1 MYRLFIGS
9 WIAAF
14 AFCAFLIST
23 AQAEPATLGNQVCL
37 ECHKAEHEIWSVTK
51 HFKSFRTVH
60 KSKKAKGILKA
71 VGSKSMKKTETCTL
85 CHYTMVSKKAGK
97 KARAKSGPSC
107 ESCHGAASDW
117 IEIHNDFGGKNVK
130 KADETAAHKSERIA
144 KSKQAGMIWSGDHY
158 GIAENCM
165 GCHGLSRADVD
176 GKILAAM
183 LNADHPLNPDFELV
197 RYSQGSVRHRFYAP
211 DVTTNAEMSVADLAR
226 LFVEGQAAKLVSA
239 AGALTKSDDAKY
251 QAVQKKRV
259 ESASAAL
266 GAVTSVPEAAALIA
280 APNRDNALNLVAAIA
295 GKDLSGEVA
304 RLLPDK
310 GSYK

>member
-1 MYRLFIGS
+1 MYLRFFNIA
-9 WIAAF
+9 IAAL
-14 AFCAFLIST
+14 ACCAILIST
-23 AQAEPATLGNQVCL
+23 AQAKPVTMGDQVCL
-37 ECHKAEHEIWSVTK
+37 ECHKAEHEIWSGTK

-71 VGSKSMKKTETCTL
+71 VGSKSMKKTAVCTL

-97 KARAKSGPSC
+97 KARAKAGPSC
-107 ESCHGAASDW
+107 ESCHGAASEW
-117 IEIHNDFGGKNVK
+117 IVIHNDFGGKNVK
-130 KADETAAHKSERIA
+130 KADETAAHKTERIA
-144 KSKQAGMIWSGDHY
+144 KAKQAGMIWSGDHY

-176 GKILAAM
+176 GKMLAVM
-183 LNADHPLNPDFELV
+183 LNADHPINADFELV
-197 RYSQGSVRHRFYAP
+197 RYSQGSVRHRYYAP
-211 DVTTNAEMSVADLAR
+211 DVTTNAEMSDAELAR

-239 AGALTKSDDAKY
+239 VGALTKSDDPKY
-251 QAVQKKRV
+251 QTAQKKRV

-266 GAVTSVPEAAALIA
+266 GAVKSVPEAAALIA
-280 APNRDNALNLVAAIA
+280 APNRDNALKLVAVIA

-304 RLLPDK
+304 GLLPDK